1 MTKRLK
7 NILLITFSAF
17 LALSAAL
24 MLALTSSRAN
34 KTYADET
41 DEYFQ
46 VGYVYKFNDTLDFDA
61 GFDYI
66 TTYSVDFINYDFGYL
81 DGGFKIN
88 ISERKLTIGVPF
100 NSKMNYID
108 IYTYDDGWL
117 DPLYKDIIFSGLD
130 SINSCFDTEEKILW
144 FKNNTTRETAKYSLI
159 VKDKSIESSNP
170 ESVIARSTVSFPY
183 GTIIKEGMLNFDFVP
198 KVTGKVSKFYNNQS
212 KDYLESVGENIESK
226 YVYYVQYVDGATIE
240 LKDNENVLETI
251 TVEYGVLLN
260 NISLNLPNKDGY
272 TFKGWSLT
280 DGGELI
286 DVNTYVVNGDLT
298 LYAVYEENPSEE
310 PTGGATTDEKPTLG
324 DKINEVTD
332 NIASWL
338 KDNTGLAF
346 SSGGVIL
353 LAVVL
358 ALILFKRR

>member
-34 KTYADET
+34 KTYADEEYREYWIIRENAVYNESTTISVPFSYKVGDGNSARYNSIIINSENSVFDIAYHDGELVPLYAYTNNLSTGTSKYFSPLSGVNTADGVDYETFKNGTGFLTIYSNSDDDALLGYSMSQIASRYSKITIKTT
-41 DEYFQ
+41 DGEVINDGLYT
-46 VGYVYKFNDTLDFDA
+46 GYYVTDLDGNIENAVSAYEKPGYTYKGLSLDQSGAELLDM
-61 GFDYI
+61 
-66 TTYSVDFINYDFGYL
+66 TTY
-81 DGGFKIN
+81 
-88 ISERKLTIGVPF
+88 VP
-100 NSKMNYID
+100 
-108 IYTYDDGWL
+108 
-117 DPLYKDIIFSGLD
+117 
-130 SINSCFDTEEKILW
+130 
-144 FKNNTTRETAKYSLI
+144 
-159 VKDKSIESSNP
+159 
-170 ESVIARSTVSFPY
+170 
-183 GTIIKEGMLNFDFVP
+183 
-198 KVTGKVSKFYNNQS
+198 
-212 KDYLESVGENIESK
+212 
-226 YVYYVQYVDGATIE
+226 
-240 LKDNENVLETI
+240 NENEV
-251 TVEYGVLLN
+251 
-260 NISLNLPNKDGY
+260 
-272 TFKGWSLT
+272 
-280 DGGELI
+280 
-286 DVNTYVVNGDLT
+286 T

-310 PTGGATTDEKPTLG
+310 PTGGDTTDEKPTLG